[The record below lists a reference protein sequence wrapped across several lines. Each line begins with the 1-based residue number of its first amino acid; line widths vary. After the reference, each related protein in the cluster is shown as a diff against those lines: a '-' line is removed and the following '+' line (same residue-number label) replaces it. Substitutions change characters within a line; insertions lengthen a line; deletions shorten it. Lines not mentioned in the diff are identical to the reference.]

1 MVSVAFAALWVALS
15 LLLLRLPC
23 PLPALTSRHLE
34 ALSLRP
40 LLSCPYLVS
49 SSAPSC
55 QCEFQGM
62 FSIVTTTCLYRSH
75 YKAWKHQVS
84 YFSKKA
90 ALKSEKSNFT
100 SAFHSLTNL
109 LKNLTLTLQ
118 DLQQASLWDSQR
130 DCTRAWAWWYF
141 SGQDIV
147 ITSHLLKAGPRA
159 GCLAQLKNIHLP
171 SCPLSK

>member
-1 MVSVAFAALWVALS
+1 MDTASQKIHEKWQFNLHMACSWEEKREGKSQVTTAKRPAESGNGGVWLLQLWWVAPS
-15 LLLLRLPC
+15 LLLLRRPC

-62 FSIVTTTCLYRSH
+62 FSIVTTTCLFIGVITKLENIRYHIS
-75 YKAWKHQVS
+75 
-84 YFSKKA
+84 FSKKA

-118 DLQQASLWDSQR
+118 DLQQASLSL
-130 DCTRAWAWWYF
+130 
-141 SGQDIV
+141 GQP
-147 ITSHLLKAGPRA
+147 T
-159 GCLAQLKNIHLP
+159 
-171 SCPLSK
+171 